1 MGILKNTIK
10 RGLNY
15 VLHGVPVK
23 NITVSVSYTMPN
35 ERLAGKKII
44 VTGGA
49 GGLGFAMAKK
59 FKSEKAEVLIA
70 GRNIVKLKEKAKE
83 IGCKYL
89 SLDVQNTN
97 SFVDFL
103 QEATVMIGPIDC
115 LVNNAGVSLHEGG
128 FMKVTTESF
137 DTQMDTNLRGSYFL
151 SQEFIKYI
159 ECNHIA
165 NANIL
170 FITSEKGIFVDNMP
184 YGLTKWALNSLTQAL
199 ANEYIQKGIRINAIA
214 PGVTT
219 SEMTGYKADGNLYAP
234 FQINRRLYLP
244 EEVAEIACFLLS
256 DVSKCLSGQI
266 IACNEGKTV
275 NRPLEIK
282 VFNS

>member
-1 MGILKNTIK
+1 MIK
-10 RGLNY
+10 RELDY
-15 VLHGVPVK
+15 ILYGVPVK
-23 NITVSVSYTMPN
+23 NITVSISYTMPN
-35 ERLAGKKII
+35 ERLAGKNII

-59 FKSEKAEVLIA
+59 FKSEKAEVIIA
-70 GRNIVKLKEKAKE
+70 GRNEVKLKEKANE

-89 SLDVQNTN
+89 SLDVQDTN
-97 SFVDFL
+97 NFADFL
-103 QEATVMIGPIDC
+103 KEATLMIGPIDC

-128 FMKVTTESF
+128 FMKVTRESY
-137 DTQMDTNLRGSYFL
+137 DTQMDTNLRGGYFL
-151 SQEFIKYI
+151 SQEFVKYI
-159 ECNHIA
+159 EYNHIS

-170 FITSEKGIFVDNMP
+170 FITSEKGVFVDDMP

-199 ANEYIQKGIRINAIA
+199 ANEYIHKGIRINAIA

-234 FQINRRLYLP
+234 FQINSRLYLP
-244 EEVAEIACFLLS
+244 EEVAEVACFLLS